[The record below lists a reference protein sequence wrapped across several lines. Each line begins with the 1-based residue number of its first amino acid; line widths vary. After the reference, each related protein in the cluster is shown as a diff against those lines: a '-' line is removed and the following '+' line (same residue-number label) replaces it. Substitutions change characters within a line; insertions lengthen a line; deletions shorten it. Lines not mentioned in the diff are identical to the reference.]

1 MFTDPIA
8 DMLTRIRNAGLAK
21 LDSTTLPYSNIKERI
36 AALLVEEGYVASF
49 KVEKDGPYPML
60 TIQLRYSRDRQ
71 SAVVGIR
78 RVSRPGRREYVSYR
92 EIPKVLNGMGIS
104 IVSTSRGLM
113 TDRTARAEKVG
124 GELVCEVW

>member
-8 DMLTRIRNAGLAK
+8 DMLTRIRNAGLAR
-21 LDSTTLPYSNIKERI
+21 LETTTVPYSKIKERI
-36 AALLVEEGYVASF
+36 ASLLQEEGYIESF
-49 KVEKDGPYPML
+49 KVEKDGAYPVL
-60 TIQLRYSRDRQ
+60 SIQLRYSRERQ

-124 GELVCEVW
+124 GELICEVW

>member
-8 DMLTRIRNAGLAK
+8 DMLTRIRNAGLAR
-21 LDSTTLPYSNIKERI
+21 LETTTVPYSKIKERI
-36 AALLVEEGYVASF
+36 ASLLQEEGYIESF
-49 KVEKDGPYPML
+49 KVEKDGASPVL
-60 TIQLRYSRDRQ
+60 SIQLRYSRERQ

-124 GELVCEVW
+124 GELICEVW